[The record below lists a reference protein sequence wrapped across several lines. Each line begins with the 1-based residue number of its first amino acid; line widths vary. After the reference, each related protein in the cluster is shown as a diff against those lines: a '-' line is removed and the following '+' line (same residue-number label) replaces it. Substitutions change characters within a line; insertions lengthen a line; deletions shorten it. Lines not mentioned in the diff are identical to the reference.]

1 MVVMTTKELALVRGW
16 ADTRESLSDWRRR
29 PVATVGPWAAGSLA
43 VAVLLLLATWIVAM
57 LSLPDSDGF
66 LLVGVGRVGQW
77 DDFFFILYRNALVLA
92 LHAMA
97 CVAGFIAGSSLRHAA
112 EGYSGWVRWMHD
124 KAGPA
129 AIAFVVGATAFSL
142 LTQAY
147 ALGGAASTMAAQ
159 LGVSPAVLMIGLL
172 PHALPELFALFLPLA
187 AWTVASRRGD
197 WHHLLAATFVTVAI
211 AVPTLLVSAA
221 VEVWVTSHVLLAIA
235 A

>member
-1 MVVMTTKELALVRGW
+1 VKSEQLAFVRGW
-16 ADTRESLSDWRRR
+16 GDTRAALRTWNGAPAR
-29 PVATVGPWAAGSLA
+29 VLAPWAAVAAGIA
-43 VAVLLLLATWIVAM
+43 VALLLGTWAVAARSQPD
-57 LSLPDSDGF
+57 LSPVYFPGVNVDASLDEYRRV
-66 LLVGVGRVGQW
+66 LVANG
-77 DDFFFILYRNALVLA
+77 LVLA